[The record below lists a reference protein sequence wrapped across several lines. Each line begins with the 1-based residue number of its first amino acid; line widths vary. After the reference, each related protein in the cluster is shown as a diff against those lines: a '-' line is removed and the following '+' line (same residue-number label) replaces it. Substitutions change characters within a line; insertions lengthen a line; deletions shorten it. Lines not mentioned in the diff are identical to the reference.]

1 MQERACQRAGIS
13 AQEKDCSLFEGSAA
27 VVEKKDCL
35 TRPAMEFDNGEE
47 ARLETE
53 RKLAQVIKRLRSM
66 GLATDAILDAVP
78 MSKEFVLDVLG
89 GEIYRDVS
97 VWNSVEE
104 RLRAKLRRMRAE
116 GFSEAYLEMYAEESM
131 KGVWESRKNY
141 IKNRFIRFSKQNTQP
156 SPQDIQE
163 IAEDVDISVERVLE
177 IAKEHGFSLPAW
189 V

>member
-1 MQERACQRAGIS
+1 MEQKA
-13 AQEKDCSLFEGSAA
+13 
-27 VVEKKDCL
+27 CL
-35 TRPAMEFDNGEE
+35 TRPAVEFDNGAEE
-47 ARLETE
+47 AKLEAE

-66 GLATDAILDAVP
+66 GFATDAILDTVP
-78 MSKEFVLDVLG
+78 MPKEFVLDVLS
-89 GEIYRDVS
+89 GEIYRAVRD
-97 VWNSVEE
+97 WDTEE
-104 RLRAKLRRMRAE
+104 ECLRAELRRMRAA
-116 GFSEAYLEMYAEESM
+116 GFSEMYLEMYAEESM

>member
-1 MQERACQRAGIS
+1 
-13 AQEKDCSLFEGSAA
+13 
-27 VVEKKDCL
+27 
-35 TRPAMEFDNGEE
+35 
-47 ARLETE
+47 
-53 RKLAQVIKRLRSM
+53 
-66 GLATDAILDAVP
+66 
-78 MSKEFVLDVLG
+78 
-89 GEIYRDVS
+89 
-97 VWNSVEE
+97 
-104 RLRAKLRRMRAE
+104 
-116 GFSEAYLEMYAEESM
+116 MYAEESM